1 MALVSYG
8 NKEKM
13 IQFLYFLIVKGVS
26 EVKLGR
32 KLLNIDLAKSIN
44 CYFVLLGPIL
54 D

>member
-8 NKEKM
+8 INEKI

-44 CYFVLLGPIL
+44 CYFVQLGPTL